1 MNRRKGAPGWI
12 LLVAALLAAPP
23 VLAQEP
29 PQQKEAWEDAHDRA
43 EEEMRERKD
52 RDHGFRHMLDVLEL
66 VDAPVF
72 ERNMLQTKYEWT
84 QKAAGAS
91 MGELTF
97 KPVFTFGAEREFALR
112 IEAPLE
118 TFWPSGGGSSVS
130 GFASLTTTLMWGFFS
145 VSGIRQA
152 VGLELQWNTASNSAV
167 GQPWI
172 IEPVYVVAFKLCSSV
187 ALSVEINW
195 QKSFGNLGTYKPVNT
210 IQFKPTLTVALP
222 AWFYVAVQ
230 DKTSWSLQDQNVGS
244 LLKFTAGRFLT
255 RAKTVVLAIEYE
267 TPLDPVAAQGTVFM
281 VGGLLTYF
289 FTW

>member
-1 MNRRKGAPGWI
+1 MSRRNAASAWI
-12 LLVAALLAAPP
+12 LLLAVVLVAPP

-29 PQQKEAWEDAHDRA
+29 PDPKGDWEDAHERA
-43 EEEMRERKD
+43 EEEMRARKEKD
-52 RDHGFRHMLDVLEL
+52 QGFRHMLDVLEL

-84 QKAAGAS
+84 QKPAGGAS
-91 MGELTF
+91 GELTF

-118 TFWPSGGGSSVS
+118 TVWLSGGGSSVS

>member
-1 MNRRKGAPGWI
+1 MSRRNDAPARI
-12 LLVAALLAAPP
+12 LLLAVLLAGSPA
-23 VLAQEP
+23 LAQEP
-29 PQQKEAWEDAHDRA
+29 PEHGAAWEDAQERA
-43 EEEMRERKD
+43 EEERRVRKEK
-52 RDHGFRHMLDVLEL
+52 DHGFRHMLDVLEL

-72 ERNMLQTKYEWT
+72 DRNMLQTKYEWT

-97 KPVFTFGAEREFALR
+97 KPVFTFGEEREFALR

-152 VGLELQWNTASNSAV
+152 VGLELQWNTASNPAV

-172 IEPVYVVAFKLCSSV
+172 IEPVYVVAFKLWSTV
-187 ALSVEINW
+187 ALSVEVNW

-210 IQFKPTLTVALP
+210 IQFKPTVTVGLP

-230 DKTSWSLQDQNVGS
+230 DKTSWSIQDQNVGS
-244 LLKFTAGRFLT
+244 LLKITAGRFLT
-255 RAKTVVLAIEYE
+255 RNKTVVLAVEYE
-267 TPLDPVAAQGTVFM
+267 TSLDPVAAEGTVFM